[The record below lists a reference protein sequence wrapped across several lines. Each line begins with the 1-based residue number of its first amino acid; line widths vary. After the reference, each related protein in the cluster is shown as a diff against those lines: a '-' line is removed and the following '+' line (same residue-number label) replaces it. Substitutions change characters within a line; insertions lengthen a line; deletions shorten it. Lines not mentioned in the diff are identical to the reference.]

1 MAGLVEFCGRRT
13 IATLFMSVPSDP
25 KRANQLNGAIKGG
38 LDLALGAIG
47 QVQTPSIARSSRANL
62 KPASGAVTPTA
73 VASSGSTRFTSEG
86 QPIRGIGSPRGAPST
101 GLFVVSVFFWLKELS
116 AA

>member
-25 KRANQLNGAIKGG
+25 KRANQLNGAIKG
-38 LDLALGAIG
+38 AIG
-47 QVQTPSIARSSRANL
+47 QVQTPSIARASRANL

-86 QPIRGIGSPRGAPST
+86 QPIRGIGSPRGAPT
-101 GLFVVSVFFWLKELS
+101 GLFVVSVFFCLKELS